1 MLPLTV
7 RAAEEQELEEQELE
21 VLEAKGAETEAKKQG
36 QDQKNGLSKLTSVD
50 VTHYR
55 ITIEPQVPLAQ
66 RGCPLHHR
74 CRLHL
79 NRASGHRQWNRPH
92 PRE

>member
-7 RAAEEQELEEQELE
+7 RAAEEQELEKQELE
-21 VLEAKGAETEAKKQG
+21 VLEAKGALTEAEKQG
-36 QDQKNGLSKLTSVD
+36 DQKNGLSKLTSVD
-50 VTHYR
+50 ATHYQ
-55 ITIEPQVPLAQ
+55 ITIDPQVPLAQ
-66 RGCPLHHR
+66 RCCPLHHR

>member
-7 RAAEEQELEEQELE
+7 RAEEDKMEEM
-21 VLEAKGAETEAKKQG
+21 EAKGALTEAKKQPNE
-36 QDQKNGLSKLTSVD
+36 KNGLSKLTSVD
-50 VTHYR
+50 ATHYR
-55 ITIEPQVPLAQ
+55 ITIDPQVPLAQ

>member
-7 RAAEEQELEEQELE
+7 RAAEEQELEKQELE
-21 VLEAKGAETEAKKQG
+21 VLEAKGALTEAEKQG
-36 QDQKNGLSKLTSVD
+36 DQKNGLSKLTSVD
-50 VTHYR
+50 ATHYR

-74 CRLHL
+74 RCLHL
-79 NRASGHRQWNRPH
+79 NRASSHCKWN
-92 PRE
+92 